1 MLPIARWL
9 MRGTPYAAG
18 GAALAAI
25 IPWLFWFSAAIV
37 ALATLRRGL
46 APALPVLVAASV
58 PAGWWWTQGDAIP
71 LASVL
76 LVTLMAV
83 VLRERMR
90 WSEALIVGTLAG
102 AMMIQLGIFVPPG
115 GTEQLLEQLRQGSA
129 EIDRMLT
136 ELARHGYDTQELATL
151 LIGGVTGL
159 VVLVAAIGCLALA
172 RAWQAGLYNPGGFRE
187 EFHALRFTLRE
198 LVVLVVL
205 GVVGMVLG
213 IPSLSLLAWVPLL
226 VAGIA
231 LVHGFIGLKGM
242 NGLWLIAFY
251 LLLITTWPMILI
263 VLLVAFIDVF
273 ADFRSRLAPR
283 GD

>member
-1 MLPIARWL
+1 M
-9 MRGTPYAAG
+9 
-18 GAALAAI
+18 
-25 IPWLFWFSAAIV
+25 
-37 ALATLRRGL
+37 
-46 APALPVLVAASV
+46 
-58 PAGWWWTQGDAIP
+58 
-71 LASVL
+71 
-76 LVTLMAV
+76 
-83 VLRERMR
+83 
-90 WSEALIVGTLAG
+90 
-102 AMMIQLGIFVPPG
+102 
-115 GTEQLLEQLRQGSA
+115 LEQLRQGSA

-187 EFHALRFTLRE
+187 EFHGLRLTLRE

-213 IPSLSLLAWVPLL
+213 IPSLSMLAWVPLL

>member
-46 APALPVLVAASV
+46 APALPVLVAAAV

-90 WSEALIVGTLAG
+90 WGEALIVGTLAG

-136 ELARHGYDTQELATL
+136 ELARHGYDTQQLATL
-151 LIGGVTGL
+151 LIGGITGL

-187 EFHALRFTLRE
+187 EFHSLRLTLRE

-213 IPSLSLLAWVPLL
+213 IPSLSMLAWVPLL

-231 LVHGFIGLKGM
+231 LVHGFIGIKGM

-263 VLLVAFIDVF
+263 VLLAAFIDVL
-273 ADFRSRLAPR
+273 ADFRGRLAPR
-283 GD
+283 SD